1 MSQSLG
7 QPRCTA
13 RIQPGKERSEKEQK
27 GIFVERFLSAFR
39 GVLCFFFKKANVC
52 VCVCVSVCFSLEG
65 QVTVLNITIL
75 NASTA
80 GSVRY
85 V

>member
-1 MSQSLG
+1 M
-7 QPRCTA
+7 TTN
-13 RIQPGKERSEKEQK
+13 KRSEKEQERIFALK
-27 GIFVERFLSAFR
+27 GFYLRSAASFA
-39 GVLCFFFKKANVC
+39 FFFKKANVC
-52 VCVCVSVCFSLEG
+52 VCAYVCCSALEG
-65 QVTVLNITIL
+65 QMSVLNITIL